1 MAITVSAEQK
11 KILQSVII
19 ENGIVK
25 QSLIYQEELD
35 ELGQRISKAARGKL
49 NKDNLI
55 EEIADVYNVITQLK
69 MFYGINDEDIQNRLN
84 YKINRTANDMQLEA
98 IKRLKFSEGRR
109 CENTGH

>member
-11 KILQSVII
+11 KILQSVIT

-25 QSLIYQEELD
+25 QSLIYLEELD

-49 NKDNLI
+49 NIANLT

-69 MFYGINDEDIQNRLN
+69 MLYGIKDKDIQDRLN
-84 YKINRTANDMQLEA
+84 YKINRTATDMKLEA
-98 IKRLKFSEGRR
+98 INRLRFAEVRKG
-109 CENTGH
+109 ENTGH